1 MIKLNNLQIAQVS
14 GGGTESMPDK
24 TQANDV
30 GIGMIAGTLG
40 GLALGGGPVGVAVG
54 VIGGGLA
61 YAMSSESNSP
71 YRPEPQMPEY
81 IDFNDMYCPNP
92 NYNYY

>member
-1 MIKLNNLQIAQVS
+1 
-14 GGGTESMPDK
+14 MPDK

-40 GLALGGGPVGVAVG
+40 GLALGGEPVGVAVG

>member
-1 MIKLNNLQIAQVS
+1 MIKLNNLQIAQIS
-14 GGGTESMPDK
+14 GGGTERMPDK
-24 TQANDV
+24 TQANDA

-40 GLALGGGPVGVAVG
+40 AVVFGLGPLGVAVG
-54 VIGGGLA
+54 AVGGGLG
-61 YAMSSESNSP
+61 YAMSSGSNSP
-71 YRPEPQMPEY
+71 YRPEPQMPEN